1 MFTVFTQTQN
11 DPSSLEITDVAE
23 NTQTECVEISCVIT
37 TKAPLS

>member
-1 MFTVFTQTQN
+1 MFTVFIQTEN

-23 NTQTECVEISCVIT
+23 NTQTERVEISCVLI